1 MHDGFEKRA
10 GGQDHRAG
18 LIERITG
25 DSDAGDFAVVGFN
38 RFDGFLAERQIVLQ
52 LNPVFHL
59 KLIRF
64 FVRLSP
70 RTVHGRTFA
79 TVEHPEMN
87 PGGINHAAHFAA
99 ERIDFADN
107 LALGN
112 SSDRRIAAHLCD
124 RVAIHRQ

>member
-18 LIERITG
+18 SIERITG
-25 DSDAGDFAVVGFN
+25 DANAGDFAAVGFN
-38 RFDGFLAERQIVLQ
+38 RFDSFLAECQIFLQ
-52 LNPVFHL
+52 LHAMLHFE
-59 KLIRF
+59 LIRF

-112 SSDRRIAAHLCD
+112 SSDRRIAAHLRD